1 MTVELASQQGY
12 PSVPLRRSRFGWVIL
27 ALCAL
32 AAAAIWYK
40 LESQRDSRLEVKQPG
55 QPNLNLNSPQGKLE
69 LVISRLRSAL
79 AGAQTQIATGVVSRR
94 RVNYRI
100 VNAADDRSPLTAEVT
115 ILTSTSLHM
124 GQTTQAV
131 RRAQAALA
139 RKKAQEDS
147 SQPAD
152 AMPADAKEVARAI
165 VERRKTEQRQS
176 YTLVYDSERWTMP
189 EKPQGEKEQL
199 LFKYALLE

>member
-1 MTVELASQQGY
+1 MTAELASQQGY
-12 PSVPLRRSRFGWVIL
+12 PSVPLRRSRIGWVIL

-32 AAAAIWYK
+32 AAAATWYK
-40 LESQRDSRLEVKQPG
+40 LESQRDSKLEFKLPG
-55 QPNLNLNSPQGKLE
+55 RPNLNLNLNTPQGKLE
-69 LVISRLRSAL
+69 LVMARLKSAL
-79 AGAQTQIATGVVSRR
+79 AGAQTPIATGVVSRR
-94 RVNYRI
+94 RVDYRL
-100 VNAADDRSPLTAEVT
+100 VNPADDRSPLTAEVT

-139 RKKAQEDS
+139 RKNSQEDPPS
-147 SQPAD
+147 R
-152 AMPADAKEVARAI
+152 ADAKEIARTI